1 MRTRITIHRTRMRT
15 SAFGLQTIRIKK
27 KRISLKD
34 WRTTVGRVPGVEPR
48 GMSLANSSRLRLERG
63 KIKRRAMGFGRN
75 FFRRSPAR
83 GIEG

>member
-34 WRTTVGRVPGVEPR
+34 WRTTVGTCPRRGAKRNEPR
-48 GMSLANSSRLRLERG
+48 QQQPFTAG
-63 KIKRRAMGFGRN
+63 KGKNKVQGNGVW
-75 FFRRSPAR
+75 
-83 GIEG
+83 

>member
-34 WRTTVGRVPGVEPR
+34 WRTTVGTCPRRGAKRNEPR
-48 GMSLANSSRLRLERG
+48 QQQPFTAG
-63 KIKRRAMGFGRN
+63 KGKNKAQGNGVWEELFSKKPGPGN
-75 FFRRSPAR
+75 
-83 GIEG
+83 